1 MDDVHTDMVTAVETQ
16 EGHSPRAVSE
26 QPQSPKGISESPAL
40 ASDGEGWDLE
50 ELPAAEE
57 ASGAAA
63 DDTEEASDAQVQSC
77 S

>member
-1 MDDVHTDMVTAVETQ
+1 MDDLQADIAEVVDTQ
-16 EGHSPRAVSE
+16 DGNSPMAVSE
-26 QPQSPKGISESPAL
+26 QPQSPKGTFKSPAL

-57 ASGAAA
+57 ASGADAGEAA
-63 DDTEEASDAQVQSC
+63 DALVQSC